1 MDYYHAWFN
10 LRNTAKDVEFSERVD
25 EFLGHLKK
33 KEMIESYRL
42 TRRKLG
48 FGPPELGE
56 FHLIIATRNLAQLD
70 EAFLHA
76 ATRGPDVEPLHA
88 GVYSMIE
95 NVKFGLY
102 RDFPDEVRK
111 R

>member
-10 LRNTAKDVEFSERVD
+10 LKNTAKDVEFSGRVD
-25 EFLGHLKK
+25 EFLGHLKEK
-33 KEMIESYRL
+33 GMIEGYKL
-42 TRRKLG
+42 ARRKLG
-48 FGPPELGE
+48 LGPLEIGE
-56 FHLIIATRNLAQLD
+56 FHLVIETKDLTQLD
-70 EAFLHA
+70 QAFLHA
-76 ATRGPDVEPLHA
+76 ATRAPDIESLHA

-102 RDFPDEVRK
+102 RDFPDEVRQ